1 MKRVLIVE
9 DDDAIRKVLVDDFTF
24 EGFCVESAVMGKEGL
39 KKAFDPDIDIILL
52 DVMLPEID
60 GFEICKELRKNG
72 VETPIIM
79 LTAKSQEIDKILGL
93 EFGADDYITKP
104 YSSRELRARVKAVL
118 RRRNSEKGNANESQF
133 KFGDIEINFRKFTC
147 NRKETSINLT
157 TLEFTLLHCLIN
169 KREQVMSRDEILDV
183 VWGEDIMV
191 APRTVDTHIANL
203 RQKIEDDPSSPRWII
218 GFRGIG
224 YKFTCL

>member
-1 MKRVLIVE
+1 MKKILIVE
-9 DDDAIRKVLVDDFTF
+9 DDDAIRKALVDDFTF
-24 EGFCVESAVMGKEGL
+24 EGFNVDSTAMGNEGL
-39 KKAFDPDIDIILL
+39 KKALDPDIDIILL
-52 DVMLPEID
+52 DLMLPEID

-72 VETPIIM
+72 IETPIIM

-104 YSSRELRARVKAVL
+104 YSSRELHARVKAVL
-118 RRRNSEKGNANESQF
+118 RRRNSEKGNAFESQF
-133 KFGDIEINFRKFTC
+133 KFGNFDINFRKFTC

-169 KREQVMSRDEILDV
+169 KREQVLSRNEILDL
-183 VWGEDIMV
+183 VWGEDVMV
-191 APRTVDTHIANL
+191 TPRTVDTHIAKL
-203 RQKIEDDPSSPRWII
+203 RKKIEDNPSNPRWII
-218 GFRGIG
+218 GYRGIG

>member
-9 DDDAIRKVLVDDFTF
+9 DDDAIRKALVDDFTF
-24 EGFCVESAVMGKEGL
+24 EGFCVESAVMGNEGL

-104 YSSRELRARVKAVL
+104 YSSRELRARVKPFF
-118 RRRNSEKGNANESQF
+118 EE
-133 KFGDIEINFRKFTC
+133 
-147 NRKETSINLT
+147 
-157 TLEFTLLHCLIN
+157 
-169 KREQVMSRDEILDV
+169 EILKK
-183 VWGEDIMV
+183 EMQMK
-191 APRTVDTHIANL
+191 ANSNL
-203 RQKIEDDPSSPRWII
+203 AILKLTSENLPVIEKR
-218 GFRGIG
+218 RV
-224 YKFTCL
+224 